1 MRILLAGHGHMA
13 TGVLSGLEMIFGQ
26 RNDIETV
33 EFLDGETKTELDTKM
48 DEALGRLSDA
58 DEILLLC
65 DVLQGSPFQCA
76 ASHALR
82 DERITV
88 VFGVNLAMAL
98 EAVARAVD
106 PEAHARDVAAAIVE
120 AGRSHIGVFDPAS
133 VASEDE
139 DDDW

>member
-1 MRILLAGHGHMA
+1 MVQILIAGHGRMA
-13 TGVLSGLEMIFGQ
+13 TGILSGLEMIFGK
-26 RNDIETV
+26 RDDIETV
-33 EFLDGETKTELDTKM
+33 EFLDGETKTELDAKM
-48 DEALGRLSDA
+48 DAALDRLYDA

-76 ASHALR
+76 ADRALR

-98 EAVARAVD
+98 EAVARTAD
-106 PEAHARDVAAAIVE
+106 PSAHAPEIAAAVVE
-120 AGRSHIGVFDPAS
+120 AGRSHIGVFEPSSIA
-133 VASEDE
+133 ADE